1 MNKETRIKKISEI
14 IERDKANPYGKQ
26 DIPWEDVL
34 KPMDVYKIPLEYLIY
49 NKYNGRI
56 LSRTKSLER
65 QRPPIDAE
73 TEAGKQLIEKLLLE
87 SNPSR
92 NKQTLE
98 SITKLGQEK
107 VGIIT
112 KDGIII
118 DGNRRAMLLRQSGKF
133 DYFKTVVLDVTL
145 EENPTE
151 VEKLETIYQMGEDEK
166 LGYNPIE
173 KYLKAKGLKQR
184 GIPEK
189 RIGEWMGETEGTIKE
204 YLAVMEIMDDYLDYF
219 HYNGVYTQLDDRED
233 LFIFLTKW
241 TRNFYSKYNNKQS
254 DKAFDGYRDTD
265 VDDLKVIAYDYIR
278 AVRWAQYEGKE
289 FRIISDGLKEN
300 HFFGNKTIW
309 EDFRDF
315 HFSHVQDVKDSEEP
329 IDLGSENLKAYLDDR
344 DRRFF
349 EKTKEGKP
357 RSFLDENLDAHRQ
370 QLRYKKSASEPMKLA
385 KDANDALD
393 AIDQRHRAAS
403 APEVLDKI
411 AKINEKTFEILRQ
424 KAPGRLLD
432 QVIGILKSI
441 EFKSKQEEED
451 LLLAN
456 IKEIESLAYRLEKEL
471 KKAR

>member
-34 KPMDVYKIPLEYLIY
+34 KPMDAYKIPLDYLIY

-56 LSRTKSLER
+56 LSRTKSLES
-65 QRPPIDAE
+65 QGQQIDAE
-73 TEAGKQLIEKLLLE
+73 TEVGKQLIEKLLTE

-98 SITKLGQEK
+98 SISKLGQEK

-118 DGNRRAMLLRQSGKF
+118 DGNRRALLLRQSGKF

-151 VEKLETIYQMGEDEK
+151 IEKLETIYQMGEDEK

-173 KYLKAKGLKQR
+173 KYLKAKGLRQR
-184 GIPEK
+184 NISEEK
-189 RIGEWMGETEGTIKE
+189 IGNWMGESEGTIKE
-204 YLAVMEIMDDYLDYF
+204 YLAVMETMDDYLDYLG
-219 HYNGVYTQLDDRED
+219 YNGVYTQLDGRED

-241 TRNFYSKYNNKQS
+241 TKNFYSKDNNRQS
-254 DKAFDGYRDTD
+254 DKAFDGYGDTD
-265 VDDLKVIAYDYIR
+265 VDDLKLIAYDYIR

-289 FRIISDGLKEN
+289 FRIIADGRKEN
-300 HFFGNKTIW
+300 HFFGNKAIW
-309 EDFRDF
+309 TDFRDF
-315 HFSHVQDVKDSEEP
+315 HFSHVQAVEDSKER

-344 DRRFF
+344 DKRFF
-349 EKTKEGKP
+349 DKTKNDKGK
-357 RSFLDENLDAHRQ
+357 SFLDENLDAHQQ
-370 QLRYKKSASEPMKLA
+370 QLRYKKSANEPMKLA
-385 KDANDALD
+385 DDAAGALD
-393 AIDQRHRAAS
+393 AIDQGHKAAS
-403 APEVLDKI
+403 GPEVLDKI
-411 AKINEKTFEILRQ
+411 AKINEKTFDILRQ
-424 KAPGRLLD
+424 KAPARLLD
-432 QVIGILKSI
+432 RVIGILKSI
-441 EFKSKQEEED
+441 EFKSEQDDED
-451 LLLAN
+451 RLFAN
-456 IKEIESLAYRLEKEL
+456 IKEIESLAYRLEKQL

>member
-1 MNKETRIKKISEI
+1 MNKETRIKKIAEI

-34 KPMDVYKIPLEYLIY
+34 TPMDVYKIPLDYLIY

-56 LSRTKSLER
+56 LSRTKSLES
-65 QRPPIDAE
+65 QGHQIDAE
-73 TEAGKQLIEKLLLE
+73 TEAGKQLVEKLLTE

-118 DGNRRAMLLRQSGKF
+118 DGNRRAMLLRRSGKY

-173 KYLKAKGLKQR
+173 KYLKAKGLRQR
-184 GIPEK
+184 NIPEK
-189 RIGEWMGETEGTIKE
+189 KIGDWMGETEGTVKG
-204 YLAVMEIMDDYLDYF
+204 YLAVMETMDDYLDYLG
-219 HYNGVYTQLDDRED
+219 YNGVYTQLDDRED

-241 TRNFYSKYNNKQS
+241 TENFYGEKSE
-254 DKAFDGYRDTD
+254 KAFDGYRDMD
-265 VDDLKVIAYDYIR
+265 VDDLKLIAYDYIR
-278 AVRWAQYEGKE
+278 VVPWARFEGKG
-289 FRIISDGLKEN
+289 FRIIADGLKEN
-300 HFFGNKTIW
+300 HFFGDKAIW
-309 EDFRDF
+309 NDFRDF
-315 HFSHVQDVKDSEEP
+315 HFSHVQEVKDSEER

-344 DRRFF
+344 DKRFF
-349 EKTKEGKP
+349 EKTKNDKG
-357 RSFLDENLDAHRQ
+357 RSFLDENLDAHQQ
-370 QLRYKKSASEPMKLA
+370 QLRYKKSAGEPMKLA
-385 KDANDALD
+385 NDAVGALD

-403 APEVLDKI
+403 APEVLEKI

-432 QVIGILKSI
+432 RVIEILKSI
-441 EFKSKQEEED
+441 EFKTKQEEED
-451 LLLAN
+451 QLLAN

>member
-14 IERDKANPYGKQ
+14 IDRDKANPYGKQ

-34 KPMDVYKIPLEYLIY
+34 KPMDVYKIPLDYLIY

-56 LSRTKSLER
+56 LSRTKSLESQGR
-65 QRPPIDAE
+65 QIDAE
-73 TEAGKQLIEKLLLE
+73 TVTGKELVEKLLTE

-118 DGNRRAMLLRQSGKF
+118 DGNRRAMLLRQSGKY

-151 VEKLETIYQMGEDEK
+151 IEKLETIYQMGEDEK

-173 KYLKAKGLKQR
+173 KYLKAKGLRQR
-184 GIPEK
+184 NIAVEK
-189 RIGEWMGETEGTIKE
+189 IADWMGETQGTIEE
-204 YLAVMEIMDDYLDYF
+204 YLAVMETMDDYLDYLG
-219 HYNGVYTQLDDRED
+219 YNRVYTQLDGRED

-241 TRNFYSKYNNKQS
+241 TENFYGEESV
-254 DKAFDGYRDTD
+254 KAFDGYRDTD
-265 VDDLKVIAYDYIR
+265 VDDLKLIAYDYIR
-278 AVRWAQYEGKE
+278 VVRWAEYKGKE
-289 FRIISDGLKEN
+289 FRIIADGLKEN
-300 HFFGNKTIW
+300 HFFGNKAIW
-309 EDFRDF
+309 NDFRDF
-315 HFSHVQDVKDSEEP
+315 HFSHVQAAKDSEGR

-344 DRRFF
+344 DKKFF
-349 EKTKEGKP
+349 EKTTDDKD
-357 RSFLDENLDAHRQ
+357 RSFLDDNLDAHQQ

-385 KDANDALD
+385 NDAAGALD

-411 AKINEKTFEILRQ
+411 TKINEKTFEILRQ
-424 KAPGRLLD
+424 KAPARLLD
-432 QVIGILKSI
+432 RVVEILKSI

-451 LLLAN
+451 RLLAN

-471 KKAR
+471 KKSR

>member
-34 KPMDVYKIPLEYLIY
+34 KPMDVYKIPLDYLIY

-56 LSRTKSLER
+56 LSRTKSLESQGR
-65 QRPPIDAE
+65 QIDAE
-73 TEAGKQLIEKLLLE
+73 TVTGKELVEKLLTE

-118 DGNRRAMLLRQSGKF
+118 DGNRRAMLLRQSGKY

-151 VEKLETIYQMGEDEK
+151 IEKLETIYQMGEDEK

-173 KYLKAKGLKQR
+173 KYLKAKGLRQR
-184 GIPEK
+184 NIAVEK
-189 RIGEWMGETEGTIKE
+189 IADWMGETQGTIEE
-204 YLAVMEIMDDYLDYF
+204 YLAVMETMDDYLDYLG
-219 HYNGVYTQLDDRED
+219 YNGVYTQLDGRED

-241 TRNFYSKYNNKQS
+241 TENFYGEESV
-254 DKAFDGYRDTD
+254 KAFDGYRDTD
-265 VDDLKVIAYDYIR
+265 VDDLKLIAYDYIR
-278 AVRWAQYEGKE
+278 VVRWDEYKGKE
-289 FRIISDGLKEN
+289 FRIIADGLKEN
-300 HFFGNKTIW
+300 HFFGNKAIW
-309 EDFRDF
+309 NDFGDF
-315 HFSHVQDVKDSEEP
+315 HFSHVQAAKDSEGR

-344 DRRFF
+344 DKRFF
-349 EKTKEGKP
+349 EKTTDDKD
-357 RSFLDENLDAHRQ
+357 RSFLDDNLDAHQQ

-385 KDANDALD
+385 NDAAGALD

-411 AKINEKTFEILRQ
+411 TKINEKTFEILRQ
-424 KAPGRLLD
+424 KAPARLLD
-432 QVIGILKSI
+432 RVIEILKSI

-451 LLLAN
+451 RLLTN

-471 KKAR
+471 KKSR

>member
-34 KPMDVYKIPLEYLIY
+34 KPMDVFKIPLDYLIY

-56 LSRTKSLER
+56 LSRTKSLES
-65 QRPPIDAE
+65 QGQQIDAE
-73 TEAGKQLIEKLLLE
+73 TDGDKQLIEKLLTE

-92 NKQTLE
+92 NKQTLD

-145 EENPTE
+145 EQNPTE
-151 VEKLETIYQMGEDEK
+151 IEKLETIYQMGEDEK

-173 KYLKAKGLKQR
+173 KYLKAKGLRQR
-184 GIPEK
+184 NISEEK
-189 RIGEWMGETEGTIKE
+189 IADWMGETEGTIKE
-204 YLAVMEIMDDYLDYF
+204 YLAVMRIMDDYLDYLR
-219 HYNGVYTQLDDRED
+219 YNGVYTQLDSRED

-241 TRNFYSKYNNKQS
+241 TKNFYSKDNNKQS

-265 VDDLKVIAYDYIR
+265 VDDLKLIAYDYIR

-289 FRIISDGLKEN
+289 FRIIADGRKEN
-300 HFFGNKTIW
+300 HFFGNKAIW

-315 HFSHVQDVKDSEEP
+315 HFSHVQAVKDSEEG

-344 DRRFF
+344 DKRFF
-349 EKTKEGKP
+349 EKTKNEKGK
-357 RSFLDENLDAHRQ
+357 SFLDDNLDDINSGSDT
-370 QLRYKKSASEPMKLA
+370 KSLQTNRSNLPMM
-385 KDANDALD
+385 
-393 AIDQRHRAAS
+393 RW
-403 APEVLDKI
+403 AP
-411 AKINEKTFEILRQ
+411 
-424 KAPGRLLD
+424 
-432 QVIGILKSI
+432 
-441 EFKSKQEEED
+441 
-451 LLLAN
+451 
-456 IKEIESLAYRLEKEL
+456 
-471 KKAR
+471 

>member
-14 IERDKANPYGKQ
+14 IDRDKANPYGKQ

-34 KPMDVYKIPLEYLIY
+34 KPMDVYKIPLDYLIY

-56 LSRTKSLER
+56 LSRTKSLESQGR
-65 QRPPIDAE
+65 QIDAE
-73 TEAGKQLIEKLLLE
+73 TEAGKQLVERLLTE
-87 SNPSR
+87 SNPGR

-118 DGNRRAMLLRQSGKF
+118 DGNRRAMLLRRSGKY

-151 VEKLETIYQMGEDEK
+151 IEKLETIYQMGEDEK
-166 LGYNPIE
+166 LGYNAIE
-173 KYLKAKGLKQR
+173 KYLKAKGLHQR
-184 GIPEK
+184 HIAVEK
-189 RIGEWMGETEGTIKE
+189 IADWMGETKGTIDE
-204 YLAVMEIMDDYLDYF
+204 YLAVMETMDDYLDYLG
-219 HYNGVYTQLDDRED
+219 YNGVYTQLDGRED

-241 TRNFYSKYNNKQS
+241 TKNFYGEESV
-254 DKAFDGYRDTD
+254 KAFDGYRDTD
-265 VDDLKVIAYDYIR
+265 VDDLKLIAYDYIR
-278 AVRWAQYEGKE
+278 VVRWAEYEGKE
-289 FRIISDGLKEN
+289 FRIIADGLKEN
-300 HFFGNKTIW
+300 HFFGNKAIW
-309 EDFRDF
+309 NDFRDF
-315 HFSHVQDVKDSEEP
+315 HFSHVQAAKDSEER

-344 DRRFF
+344 DKRFF
-349 EKTKEGKP
+349 EKTKNDKG
-357 RSFLDENLDAHRQ
+357 RSFLDENLDAHQQ
-370 QLRYKKSASEPMKLA
+370 QLRYKKSAGEPMKLA
-385 KDANDALD
+385 DDAAGALD

-424 KAPGRLLD
+424 KAPARLLD
-432 QVIGILKSI
+432 RVIEILKSI
-441 EFKSKQEEED
+441 EFNSKQEEED
-451 LLLAN
+451 RLLAN

-471 KKAR
+471 KKSR

>member
-14 IERDKANPYGKQ
+14 IDRDKANPYGKQ

-34 KPMDVYKIPLEYLIY
+34 EPRDVFKIPLEYLIY

-56 LSRTKSLER
+56 LSRTKSLEKAGK
-65 QRPPIDAE
+65 QIDAE
-73 TEAGKQLIEKLLLE
+73 TEAGMQLVEKLLME

-118 DGNRRAMLLRQSGKF
+118 DGNRRAMLLRRSGKY

-151 VEKLETIYQMGEDEK
+151 IEKLETIYQMGEDEK
-166 LGYNPIE
+166 LGYNAIE
-173 KYLKAKGLKQR
+173 KYLKAKGLRQR
-184 GIPEK
+184 NIAVEK
-189 RIGEWMGETEGTIKE
+189 IADWMGETKGTVEE
-204 YLAVMEIMDDYLDYF
+204 YLDVMETMDDYLDYLG
-219 HYNGVYTQLDDRED
+219 YNGVYTQLDGRED

-241 TRNFYSKYNNKQS
+241 RKTFYGEESV
-254 DKAFDGYRDTD
+254 KAFDGYRNMD
-265 VDDLKVIAYDYIR
+265 VDDLKAIAYDYIR
-278 AVRWAQYEGKE
+278 VVPWAQFEGKG
-289 FRIISDGLKEN
+289 FRIIADGLKEN
-300 HFFGNKTIW
+300 HFFGNKAIW
-309 EDFRDF
+309 NDFRDF
-315 HFSHVQDVKDSEEP
+315 HFSHVQEVKDSEGR
-329 IDLGSENLKAYLDDR
+329 IDLASENLKAYLDDR
-344 DRRFF
+344 DKKFF
-349 EKTKEGKP
+349 DKTKNDKG
-357 RSFLDENLDAHRQ
+357 RSFLDENLDAHQQ
-370 QLRYKKSASEPMKLA
+370 QLRYKKSASEPIKLA
-385 KDANDALD
+385 NDAAGALD

-403 APEVLDKI
+403 APEVLEKI
-411 AKINEKTFEILRQ
+411 TKINEKTFEILRQ
-424 KAPGRLLD
+424 KAPERLLD
-432 QVIGILKSI
+432 RVIEILKSI

-451 LLLAN
+451 RLLAN